1 MCCYGNP
8 APSDGSLVPEPMQEV
23 FERVRNNADF
33 MPTWQLEV
41 MCSILPT
48 IYTHTHPHPTH
59 THTPHTHPHT
69 QGVLVN
75 ELGKDWRSKVEVFE
89 PHPLAAASIGQVHR
103 AVLKDGRE
111 VAMKIQ
117 VGPIYESQSEGSFPT
132 GKQCK

>member
-1 MCCYGNP
+1 
-8 APSDGSLVPEPMQEV
+8 MQEV

-41 MCSILPT
+41 MCFNPHT
-48 IYTHTHPHPTH
+48 IHTH
-59 THTPHTHPHT
+59 THTHAHTHTHTHT
-69 QGVLVN
+69 QSVLVN

-117 VGPIYESQSEGSFPT
+117 VGPIYESQSEFPSLLNLSEMIP
-132 GKQCK
+132 